1 MSPSY
6 KLYYFPLPGRGE
18 VVRML
23 FNYGGIEFTE
33 QQFSFEEWGKEW
45 KAKMTEAAFG
55 QVPVLEV
62 DGKMLSQS
70 GAMERYIAKKVGVYP
85 ADDWEAAKVEEAVG
99 LVQDMFNTMLF
110 STTAKM
116 TPEEKLAARKD
127 MAAGPLKARLDCLV
141 KLLSRSGGDFC
152 VGSTLTY
159 ADFALFGALCML
171 TSGFLDGVPTDAL
184 EPYPELKAFHGRFA
198 ALPAIAKMYESAT
211 GLHASCKALP
221 AAT

>member
-1 MSPSY
+1 MAVMHEGHDGRCCGTGFQAKTAMRCVDIVYSGSWAVW
-6 KLYYFPLPGRGE
+6 LQHDARNHGVLPLDLLSLCP
-18 VVRML
+18 
-23 FNYGGIEFTE
+23 IPPC
-33 QQFSFEEWGKEW
+33 Q
-45 KAKMTEAAFG
+45 
-55 QVPVLEV
+55 
-62 DGKMLSQS
+62 SQS
-70 GAMERYIAKKVGVYP
+70 GLLSLCPIPPMSESERLDPHVSPVIRP
-85 ADDWEAAKVEEAVG
+85 PP
-99 LVQDMFNTMLF
+99 Q
-110 STTAKM
+110 

>member
-1 MSPSY
+1 MERGHARRWRYPTA
-6 KLYYFPLPGRGE
+6 PLPAAATVHPGSPTRSTTRTPSACRGE

-116 TPEEKLAARKD
+116 VRCANMRMCEWENVLAGIHRQCQCVLGRLVECYCRQRCSYPWWWWWWWWCEHPER
-127 MAAGPLKARLDCLV
+127 RLHFI
-141 KLLSRSGGDFC
+141 KG
-152 VGSTLTY
+152 
-159 ADFALFGALCML
+159 
-171 TSGFLDGVPTDAL
+171 
-184 EPYPELKAFHGRFA
+184 
-198 ALPAIAKMYESAT
+198 
-211 GLHASCKALP
+211 
-221 AAT
+221 